1 MLYNANI
8 AALSLGCLFKNPSLF
23 TNPAYPL
30 NKLDYTPIPMHRILY
45 VCGEAVAKTG
55 CSDISEIEIDNFAS
69 KYEAQ
74 KETLEDGNFAEF
86 ISTVKELA
94 SLDNFDYYYAIIRK
108 FSLLRELK
116 EQGIDI
122 SSYYDESEDEQIAQ
136 QELDKWTIQDI
147 LSDVESKANKLRTKY
162 DIHYV
167 RDEIKAGEN
176 PQEFIDQFKVKP
188 SFGAL
193 MQSGYLSTL
202 YNGWNRGHLI
212 LRAGNSG
219 SGKTRSSVADLCC
232 VGATKI
238 WDEEEQDFIPN
249 RNYQSPTLF
258 IATEQDV
265 STEVQP
271 MFYSAISGVEYR
283 SIVDGRLTKEEEAR
297 VLKAGE
303 IIAESNLTITSMPR
317 FTKQSLERKIKEK
330 VEAEGIQ
337 YCCFDY
343 MEVQSELSSEFKKN
357 NAVVPR
363 QDLILLD
370 LASHL
375 KMIAEDYNV
384 GILTGSQLNDS
395 WKDMRYVD
403 EGALSG
409 SKAMKFKLDAGS
421 IVVPTSYLRKDMKIL
436 EPLFN
441 TKRKGYGENRIPL
454 PNVCEFIFK
463 SRYGTFGDRR
473 LKMWSYFDKGTF
485 KRYDYFVTDD
495 ENQIVKVPISKL
507 EDDEF

>member
-8 AALSLGCLFKNPSLF
+8 AALLLGCIFKNPSLIV
-23 TNPAYPL
+23 NNSYPM
-30 NKLDYTPIPMHRILY
+30 NKLDFSPIPMHRVLF
-45 VCGEAVAKTG
+45 VCADAIAKTG
-55 CSDISEIEIDNFAS
+55 CNEISEIEIDNFVS

-74 KETLEDGNFAEF
+74 KEILEDGNYFEF
-86 ISTVKELA
+86 IDTVKELA
-94 SLDNFDYYYAIIRK
+94 TLENFDYYYTIVRK

-116 EQGIDI
+116 EQGVNITP
-122 SSYYDESEDEQIAQ
+122 YYDESQEEYEAQ
-136 QELDKWTIQDI
+136 QNLEKWSIQDI
-147 LSDVESKANKLRTKY
+147 LADVESKTNKLRNKY

-167 RDEIKAGEN
+167 RDEIKAGDN
-176 PQEFIDQFKVKP
+176 PQDFIDMFKARP

-193 MQSGYLSTL
+193 LQSGYLSTL

-219 SGKTRSSVADLCC
+219 SGKTRSSVADLCS
-232 VGATKI
+232 VGALEV
-238 WDEEEQDFIPN
+238 WNEDYQDFISN
-249 RNYQSPTLF
+249 KNYQSPTLF

-265 STEVQP
+265 ETEVQP

-283 SIVDGRLTKEEEAR
+283 KLVDGRLTQEEELR

-303 IIAESNLTITSMPR
+303 IIGKSNLTITSMPR

-330 VEAEGIQ
+330 VETEGIQ

-343 MEVQSELSSEFKKN
+343 MEVQGDLSAEFKKS
-357 NAVVPR
+357 NAVTPR

-375 KMIAEDYNV
+375 KMVAEDYNV

-395 WKDMRYVD
+395 WKDMRYID

-421 IVVPTSYLRKDMKIL
+421 IVVPTSYLKKDMKIL

-441 TKRKGYGENRIPL
+441 RKRSGFGGDRIPY

-463 SRYGTFGDRR
+463 SRYGTFGDQR

-485 KRYDYFVTDD
+485 RRFDYFVTDD
-495 ENQIVKVPISKL
+495 ENNPIKVPISKIE
-507 EDDEF
+507 EDDF

>member
-30 NKLDYTPIPMHRILY
+30 NKLDYAPIPMHRILY

-55 CSDISEIEIDNFAS
+55 CQSISEIEIDNFAS

-94 SLDNFDYYYAIIRK
+94 SLDNFDYYYGIIRK

-122 SSYYDESEDEQIAQ
+122 SPYYDEAEDEQIAQ
-136 QELDKWTIQDI
+136 QELDKWSIQDI

-162 DIHYV
+162 DVHYV

-232 VGATKI
+232 VGATEI
-238 WDEEEQDFIPN
+238 WDEDEQDFRPN

-265 STEVQP
+265 TTEVQP

-317 FTKQSLERKIKEK
+317 FTKQALERKIKEK

-343 MEVQSELSSEFKKN
+343 MEVQAELSSEFKKN

-375 KMIAEDYNV
+375 KMVAEDYNV
-384 GILTGSQLNDS
+384 GILTGSQLNDV
-395 WKDMRYVD
+395 WKSCSYID
-403 EGALSG
+403 ESALSG

-421 IVVPTSYLRKDMKIL
+421 IVVPTNYLRKDMKIL

-441 TKRKGYGENRIPL
+441 TKRKGFGGDRIPP

-463 SRYGTFGDRR
+463 SRYGTFGDQR

-485 KRYDYFVTDD
+485 RRFDYFVTDD